1 MPART
6 EQRYVTNS
14 QGAPEL
20 VDNYY
25 ALTAAQYNIQSQAYL
40 PPVTRG
46 TVFSQA
52 QTSYPIDNLTQAFGN
67 TNFHGSSN
75 IGRAGTQS
83 HSAVNGINVGLVN
96 GQANQQ
102 VYYVLPDGRYYVPQN
117 VQMSQGGYQNGT
129 GAYNYNPSQA
139 QFLQQAGYQVNQA
152 LPNTPTHSWMSSRH
166 TSAELPELSVPRRN
180 SYSSNEDN
188 GPHTP
193 FYGANAQ
200 TESQPK
206 VSVTGYSPHQ
216 WTTLSPES
224 NSQTCYPTILKTATG
239 GYAEMDLDVLCQ
251 QNPAIPRPIPAIF
264 SGEKGRGTLDKS
276 LINQMNT
283 TNVYIRGLLP
293 DTTDD
298 MLKNYGGRFGDIIS
312 AKSMVDQHTQLCKGF
327 GFIKYHN
334 FVDGENCIRG
344 FFHWGYEAKWA
355 RVSHNEKLKN
365 LGDPENT
372 NLYVSNL
379 PADLNEAG
387 LDAIFIGYQVLS
399 KKVLRDPQGLSR
411 GVGFARFATPEICE
425 TVIEQFSDTPI
436 GDKGLKL
443 NIRYA
448 DTEDQKKLKTV
459 TAERRQFKT
468 NEYNTVAY
476 GPGSP
481 YAMHSPLLAGFP
493 SPLHPQIPG
502 ANGFWPPQS
511 PVSPMHPTHSPV
523 NAVFRTQ
530 TMPSTPGHKQVS
542 ENIGPIPRR
551 QNSRVKIESPK
562 AYAKRALE
570 KTNELDPLFDFDDPI
585 PYSQKISDTSSKA
598 STKSSPCKSSK

>member
-312 AKSMVDQHTQLCKGF
+312 AKSMVDQHTQLCKG
-327 GFIKYHN
+327 YDH
-334 FVDGENCIRG
+334 
-344 FFHWGYEAKWA
+344 HY
-355 RVSHNEKLKN
+355 
-365 LGDPENT
+365 
-372 NLYVSNL
+372 
-379 PADLNEAG
+379 
-387 LDAIFIGYQVLS
+387 
-399 KKVLRDPQGLSR
+399 
-411 GVGFARFATPEICE
+411 
-425 TVIEQFSDTPI
+425 
-436 GDKGLKL
+436 
-443 NIRYA
+443 
-448 DTEDQKKLKTV
+448 
-459 TAERRQFKT
+459 
-468 NEYNTVAY
+468 
-476 GPGSP
+476 
-481 YAMHSPLLAGFP
+481 
-493 SPLHPQIPG
+493 
-502 ANGFWPPQS
+502 
-511 PVSPMHPTHSPV
+511 
-523 NAVFRTQ
+523 
-530 TMPSTPGHKQVS
+530 
-542 ENIGPIPRR
+542 
-551 QNSRVKIESPK
+551 
-562 AYAKRALE
+562 
-570 KTNELDPLFDFDDPI
+570 
-585 PYSQKISDTSSKA
+585 
-598 STKSSPCKSSK
+598 